1 MAETPPE
8 RDLFDLDDAEAKRRV
23 IATARALPRET
34 DVPMADV
41 VRWLESWGKPDESPP
56 PWTK

>member
-1 MAETPPE
+1 MAEAAPE
-8 RDLFDLDDAEAKRRV
+8 RDLFDIEDTEAKRRAV
-23 IATARALPRET
+23 AAARALPRET

-41 VRWLESWGKPDESPP
+41 ARWLESWGKPDELPP